1 MLEFNSVEN
10 IKLTSQIFLKPEYAI
25 HPTVSGNKIRKLKYN
40 LDKFKKENYEGVLTF
55 GGAFSNHIAATA
67 AAGNTLGIPTIGVIR
82 GMEVSTKIGS
92 NQTLSYA
99 QKCGMKL
106 EFISRTEYK
115 LKTEKSYLASLES
128 KYPNYYIIPEGG
140 TNHLAVKGCEEILTD
155 EDRQFDVICCAVGTG
170 GTLSGIINSSLPHQK
185 IIGFPALK
193 GAFLKQDICKF
204 AKQSNWDLCQDYHF
218 GGYAKVHLNLIE
230 FINRFKRE
238 FKIPLDPIYTGK
250 MLFGVFDMMDKG
262 MFSKSQKVLAI
273 HTGGLQGIEG
283 MNQKLRKNNLDLI
296 V

>member
-40 LDKFKKENYEGVLTF
+40 LDEFKKGNYEGILTF
-55 GGAFSNHIAATA
+55 GGAFSNHIAATS

-92 NQTLSYA
+92 NRTLSYA
-99 QKCGMKL
+99 QKYGMKL
-106 EFISRTEYK
+106 EFISRAEYK

-140 TNHLAVKGCEEILTD
+140 TNHLAVKGCEEILVD
-155 EDRQFDVICCAVGTG
+155 EDRQYDVICCAVGTG

-218 GGYAKVHLNLIE
+218 GGYAKVHLNLIK

-283 MNQKLRKNNLDLI
+283 MNQKLRKNNLDLM

>member
-40 LDKFKKENYEGVLTF
+40 LDKFKKENYQGILTF

-82 GMEVSTKIGS
+82 GMEVSAKIGS
-92 NQTLSYA
+92 NRTLSYA
-99 QKCGMKL
+99 QKYGMKL
-106 EFISRTEYK
+106 EFISRAEYK

-140 TNHLAVKGCEEILTD
+140 TNRLAVKGCEEILAD
-155 EDRQFDVICCAVGTG
+155 EDRQYDVICCAVGTG

-218 GGYAKVHLNLIE
+218 GGYAKVHLNLIK

-283 MNQKLRKNNLDLI
+283 MNQKLRKNNLDLM

>member
-40 LDKFKKENYEGVLTF
+40 LDKFKKENYEGILTF
-55 GGAFSNHIAATA
+55 GGAFSNHITATA
-67 AAGNTLGIPTIGVIR
+67 AAGYALGIPTIGVIR
-82 GMEVSTKIGS
+82 GMEVFTKIGS
-92 NQTLSYA
+92 NPTLSYA
-99 QKCGMKL
+99 LKCGMKL
-106 EFISRTEYK
+106 EFISRAEYK

-128 KYPNYYIIPEGG
+128 KYPNYYIVPEGG

-155 EDRQFDVICCAVGTG
+155 EDRKFDVICCAVGTG

-204 AKQSNWDLCQDYHF
+204 AKQSNWNLCQDYHF

-273 HTGGLQGIEG
+273 HTGGLQGVEG
-283 MNQKLRKNNLDLI
+283 MNQKLRKNNLDL
-296 V
+296 VV

>member
-40 LDKFKKENYEGVLTF
+40 LDKFKKENYEGILTF

-82 GMEVSTKIGS
+82 GMEVSAKIGS
-92 NQTLSYA
+92 NPTLSYA

-155 EDRQFDVICCAVGTG
+155 EDRQYDVICCAVGTG

>member
-40 LDKFKKENYEGVLTF
+40 LDKFKKGNYEGILTF

-82 GMEVSTKIGS
+82 GMEVSAKIGS
-92 NQTLSYA
+92 NRTLSYA
-99 QKCGMKL
+99 QKYGMKL
-106 EFISRTEYK
+106 EFISRAEYK
-115 LKTEKSYLASLES
+115 LKTKKSYLASLES

-140 TNHLAVKGCEEILTD
+140 TNRLAVKGCEEILAD
-155 EDRQFDVICCAVGTG
+155 EDRQYDVICCAVGTG

-218 GGYAKVHLNLIE
+218 GGYAKVHLNLIK

-283 MNQKLRKNNLDLI
+283 MNQKLRKNNLDLM

>member
-40 LDKFKKENYEGVLTF
+40 LDKFKKGNYEGILTF

-82 GMEVSTKIGS
+82 GMEVSAKIGS
-92 NQTLSYA
+92 NRTLSYA
-99 QKCGMKL
+99 QKYGMKL
-106 EFISRTEYK
+106 EFISRAEYK

-140 TNHLAVKGCEEILTD
+140 TNRLAVKGCEEILAD
-155 EDRQFDVICCAVGTG
+155 EDRQYDVICCAVGTG

-283 MNQKLRKNNLDLI
+283 MNQKLRKNNLDLM

>member
-40 LDKFKKENYEGVLTF
+40 LDKFKKGNYEGVLTF

-67 AAGNTLGIPTIGVIR
+67 DAGNTLGIPTIGVIR
-82 GMEVSTKIGS
+82 GMEVSAKIGS
-92 NQTLSYA
+92 NRTLSYA

-106 EFISRTEYK
+106 EFISRAEYK

-140 TNHLAVKGCEEILTD
+140 TNHLAVKGCEEILAD
-155 EDRQFDVICCAVGTG
+155 EDRQYDVICCAVGTG

-204 AKQSNWDLCQDYHF
+204 AKQSNWYLCQDYHF

-283 MNQKLRKNNLDLI
+283 MNQKLRKNNLDLM

>member
-40 LDKFKKENYEGVLTF
+40 LDKFKKGNYEGVLTF

-82 GMEVSTKIGS
+82 GMEVSAKIGS
-92 NQTLSYA
+92 NRTLSYA

-106 EFISRTEYK
+106 EFISRAEYK

-155 EDRQFDVICCAVGTG
+155 VDRQYDVICCAVGTG

-218 GGYAKVHLNLIE
+218 GGYAKVHLNLIK

-283 MNQKLRKNNLDLI
+283 MNQKLRKNNLDLM

>member
-40 LDKFKKENYEGVLTF
+40 LDKFKKGNYEGILTF

-82 GMEVSTKIGS
+82 GMEVSAKIGS
-92 NQTLSYA
+92 NRTLSYA
-99 QKCGMKL
+99 QKYGMKL
-106 EFISRTEYK
+106 EFISRAEYK

-140 TNHLAVKGCEEILTD
+140 TNRLAVKGCEEILAD
-155 EDRQFDVICCAVGTG
+155 EDRQYDVICCAVGTG

-218 GGYAKVHLNLIE
+218 GGYAKVHLNLIK

-283 MNQKLRKNNLDLI
+283 MNQKLRKNNLDLM

>member
-40 LDKFKKENYEGVLTF
+40 LDKFKKENYEGILTF

-82 GMEVSTKIGS
+82 GMEVSAKIGS
-92 NQTLSYA
+92 NRTLSYA
-99 QKCGMKL
+99 QKYGMKL
-106 EFISRTEYK
+106 EFISRAEYK
-115 LKTEKSYLASLES
+115 LKTKKSYLASLES

-140 TNHLAVKGCEEILTD
+140 TNHLAVKGCEEILAD
-155 EDRQFDVICCAVGTG
+155 EDRQYDVICCAVGTG

-218 GGYAKVHLNLIE
+218 GGYAKVHLNLIK

-283 MNQKLRKNNLDLI
+283 MNQKLRKNNLDLM

>member
-1 MLEFNSVEN
+1 
-10 IKLTSQIFLKPEYAI
+10 
-25 HPTVSGNKIRKLKYN
+25 
-40 LDKFKKENYEGVLTF
+40 
-55 GGAFSNHIAATA
+55 
-67 AAGNTLGIPTIGVIR
+67 
-82 GMEVSTKIGS
+82 MEVSAKIGS
-92 NQTLSYA
+92 NRTLSYA
-99 QKCGMKL
+99 QKYGMKL
-106 EFISRTEYK
+106 EFISRAEYK

-140 TNHLAVKGCEEILTD
+140 TNRLAVKGCEEILAD
-155 EDRQFDVICCAVGTG
+155 EDRQYDVICCAVGTG

-230 FINRFKRE
+230 FINCFKRE

-283 MNQKLRKNNLDLI
+283 MNQKLGKNNLDLM